1 MFAARRH
8 LNTDSLFVG
17 LFEASPPITAYVFTP
32 NNSLPTGFTFQTECK
47 LPHFGRRRALGAT
60 RGIGLAIA
68 EAFAQ
73 AGADVAVCGTHE
85 DALQKTKEHLASFGG
100 KVCAVRTDIS
110 KPEDCDAFVSA
121 VVKELG
127 GLDVLVNN
135 AGITKDGLVVRMR
148 PEDWD
153 AVINVNLTGTFL
165 MSKAALKVMFKQ
177 RSGNIVNISSV
188 IGEMGNAGQANYA
201 ASKAGIIG
209 LTKSLAKE
217 FGSRGV
223 RVNAVA
229 PGFVRTAMTDAM
241 SEEMKE
247 KAFEAIALK
256 RFAEPQ
262 DIAKA
267 VMFLASRNAAYI
279 TGHVLAVNGGLY
291 I

>member
-1 MFAARRH
+1 M
-8 LNTDSLFVG
+8 TDFKGQKV
-17 LFEASPPITAYVFTP
+17 AVT
-32 NNSLPTGFTFQTECK
+32 
-47 LPHFGRRRALGAT
+47 GAT

-110 KPEDCDAFVSA
+110 KPEDCDAVVSA

-267 VMFLASRNAAYI
+267 VMFLASRDAAYI

>member
-1 MFAARRH
+1 MFDFKGQKVAV
-8 LNTDSLFVG
+8 T
-17 LFEASPPITAYVFTP
+17 
-32 NNSLPTGFTFQTECK
+32 
-47 LPHFGRRRALGAT
+47 GAT
-60 RGIGLAIA
+60 RGIGLALA

-73 AGADVAVCGTHE
+73 AGADVAVCGTNE
-85 DALQKTKEHLASFGG
+85 ELLAKTKEHLQSFGG
-100 KVCAVRTDIS
+100 KVFACKCNISNAQDCA
-110 KPEDCDAFVSA
+110 AFVEGA
-121 VVKELG
+121 VKELG

-135 AGITKDGLVVRMR
+135 AGITKDGLVVRMS
-148 PEDWD
+148 EADWD

-177 RSGNIVNISSV
+177 RSGSIVNISSV
-188 IGEMGNAGQANYA
+188 IGQMGNAGQANYA

-229 PGFVRTAMTDAM
+229 PGFVHTAMTDAM

-247 KAFEAIALK
+247 KAFSAIALK

-267 VMFLASRNAAYI
+267 VMFLASRDASYI

>member
-1 MFAARRH
+1 MA
-8 LNTDSLFVG
+8 D
-17 LFEASPPITAYVFTP
+17 FTGQVVAV
-32 NNSLPTGFTFQTECK
+32 T
-47 LPHFGRRRALGAT
+47 GAT
-60 RGIGLAIA
+60 RGIGYALA

-73 AGADVAVCGTHE
+73 AGASVSICGTHE
-85 DALQKTKEHLASFGG
+85 DVVQDTVKKLQAFGG
-100 KVCAVRTDIS
+100 KVFGERTDIS
-110 KPEDCDAFVSA
+110 SEADCNRFIENT
-121 VVKELG
+121 VKELG

-135 AGITKDGLVVRMR
+135 AGITKDGLTVRMS
-148 PEDWD
+148 EADWN

-165 MSKAALKVMFKQ
+165 MSKAALKVMFKK
-177 RSGNIVNISSV
+177 RSGNVINISSV
-188 IGEMGNAGQANYA
+188 IGQMGNAGQANYA

-229 PGFVRTAMTDAM
+229 PGFVHTAMTDAL

-247 KAFEAIALK
+247 KALQAVALK

-267 VMFLASRNAAYI
+267 VMFLASQDAAYI